1 MLVISVEKVVT
12 LYLDYAK
19 AFDKVDNEILIVK
32 LADFGV
38 SGKLFSLLEFFM
50 IDRVQADQIDKSGG
64 IGR

>member
-50 IDRVQADQIDKSGG
+50 IDRVQAD
-64 IGR
+64 